1 MQLYLTLG
9 TNLDTI
15 ILSHSRN
22 QLIYNYISLQEP
34 TYIQLYLTLG
44 TKYIQL
50 YLTLG
55 TNLDTIISHSRNQL
69 IYNYI
74 SLWEPTQIQLYL
86 ALGTNLDTIISHSR
100 NHIYTIVSHS
110 RNQIY
115 PTLGT
120 NLYIQ
125 IITWHFSYH
134 TLGHD
139 ISPRA
144 DRLKG

>member
-74 SLWEPTQIQLYL
+74 SLQEPTQIQLYL
-86 ALGTNLDTIISHSR
+86 
-100 NHIYTIVSHS
+100 
-110 RNQIY
+110 
-115 PTLGT
+115 TLGT
-120 NLYIQ
+120 IYIQ
-125 IITWHFSYH
+125 LYL
-134 TLGHD
+134 TLGTKYIQLQEPTYIYRLLHGIFHIIPQVMISAREPIGSRDD
-139 ISPRA
+139 I
-144 DRLKG
+144 